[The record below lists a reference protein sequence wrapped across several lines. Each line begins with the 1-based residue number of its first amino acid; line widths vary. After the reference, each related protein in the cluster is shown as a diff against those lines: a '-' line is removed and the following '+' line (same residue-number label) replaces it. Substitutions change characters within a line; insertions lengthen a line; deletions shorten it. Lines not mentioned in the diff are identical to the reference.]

1 LYRALFLLKSNALLA
16 FSGAVLSWIFGIQAQ
31 WKLANMYA
39 IFVFFA
45 VLAVYNLH
53 RYYKLL
59 ETTDAAYGNKNNY
72 AAIGALSAV
81 IALTIFLFVVADTT
95 TVVVFAFLSLISI
108 WYVYPLFG
116 CKLREIKWMKGLFV
130 AFVWTAV
137 VAGVPFLD
145 AASAIYFRQLTG
157 LFFFL
162 FALTIPFDIR
172 DLQKDGPDK
181 LTLPQLVGVRWSKRL
196 SLIFFSLGIVLAL
209 WIQPAPG
216 AILAAA
222 AIILVF
228 WFLLWFLSP
237 KSPRLHYA
245 LFDLLLMA
253 YAGLLLL
260 VN

>member
-1 LYRALFLLKSNALLA
+1 MVMTHSAYQMNFVPAL
-16 FSGAVLSWIFGIQAQ
+16 SGSCLSWVCSVMAQ
-31 WKLANMYA
+31 WELANVYA
-39 IFVFFA
+39 VFVFFA

-59 ETTDAAYGNKNNY
+59 QTSDTAYGNKNNY

-81 IALTIFLFVVADTT
+81 IALTIFLFVFADSK

-145 AASAIYFRQLTG
+145 AASALDFRQLTG

-172 DLQKDGPDK
+172 DLQKDGPGK
-181 LTLPQLVGVRWSKRL
+181 LTLPQLLGVRWAKRL

-209 WIQPAPG
+209 WIQPTPRG
-216 AILAAA
+216 ILAAA
-222 AIILVF
+222 AIIMVF